1 MKAQPITIFTCLI
14 FLLLSFSIW
23 HLNTGAAYIATFT
36 LTDNVSSQVI
46 RFPDDSPIGI
56 ITSVIG
62 ALFFLALALRQVRRQ
77 S

>member
-1 MKAQPITIFTCLI
+1 MIPHIARALIVQVSRLLVPLCALLGATLMLVADIF
-14 FLLLSFSIW
+14 SR
-23 HLNTGAAYIATFT
+23 
-36 LTDNVSSQVI
+36 VI

-77 S
+77 P

>member
-1 MKAQPITIFTCLI
+1 
-14 FLLLSFSIW
+14 
-23 HLNTGAAYIATFT
+23 
-36 LTDNVSSQVI
+36 VI

-62 ALFFLALALRQVRRQ
+62 ALFFLALALRQVRPR